1 MTHPAG
7 RLTVPTT
14 LRSAAFAAA
23 GPGRGGT
30 APAALIR
37 VGAVQDRP
45 SAAEL
50 LATIGEYLDQDVLP
64 LMQGNLRYHT
74 LVAANLV
81 AILGR
86 EVQAGLGPVRRERA
100 DLAALLGEA
109 AAAGTDAEDLDESV
123 LRLHGALQQRL
134 LGPELPEREFLLAAR
149 DALERATLAKLA
161 INKPGYER
169 YDMAVE
175 VP

>member
-1 MTHPAG
+1 M
-7 RLTVPTT
+7 
-14 LRSAAFAAA
+14 
-23 GPGRGGT
+23 
-30 APAALIR
+30 
-37 VGAVQDRP
+37 QDRP

-86 EVQAGLGPVRRERA
+86 EVQAGTGPARREQA
-100 DLAALLGEA
+100 ELTALLGEPGGGA
-109 AAAGTDAEDLDESV
+109 PAGEEDLDAS
-123 LRLHGALQQRL
+123 LLHLHGALQQRL
-134 LGPELPEREFLLAAR
+134 LGAELPDRAFLLTAR
-149 DALERATLAKLA
+149 DALERATLDKLA
-161 INKPGYER
+161 VNKPGYER